1 MNRNLFIE
9 GMIKLVSGIIL
20 MIGLLFIPAGT
31 FDYWN
36 GKLLMVLLFV
46 PMFLVGC
53 ILYKTNPQLLKRRL
67 SAKEKEGTQK
77 KVILLSGLM
86 FICAFVVAGFS
97 FRHQFLM
104 VSKRVSIFFSIL
116 FLLGYGL
123 FGLVL
128 KQNEYLSRTIEVS
141 KNQRLVDTGLY
152 SIVRHPMY
160 SATLIMFLSMGLVL
174 GSICASI
181 ILCLYIPI
189 LLKRIEN
196 EEKVLEQGLK
206 GYIEYKKKVKYKL
219 IPWIY

>member
-1 MNRNLFIE
+1 MNRNLLKE
-9 GMIKLVSGIIL
+9 GIIKLASGIVL
-20 MIGLLFIPAGT
+20 VACLLFIPAGT

-36 GKLLMVLLFV
+36 GWLLLAMVFI
-46 PMFLVGC
+46 PMFFAGC
-53 ILYKTNPQLLKRRL
+53 ILSKTNPKLLERRL

-141 KNQRLVDTGLY
+141 KNQKLVDTGLY
-152 SIVRHPMY
+152 SVVRHPMY